1 MNADLRVGVI
11 TRTHGIRGEVK
22 VYPTT
27 DSPLRFRDLEGV
39 LLKLGKRMR
48 ALTVDE
54 VSFFKNLVIVKFREI
69 NTLEEAEVLKGGE
82 IYIDRE
88 DGEPLAE
95 NEYYIADLL
104 GMEVYDA
111 DNKTLLGTLKDV
123 LQTGAN
129 DVYIVARE
137 GQKDLLLPAIRDCI
151 RQIDVE
157 NNRMEVHVM
166 PGLLDL

>member
-27 DSPLRFRDLEGV
+27 DSPLRFRELEGV

-48 ALTVDE
+48 ALTIDE
-54 VSFFKNLVIVKFREI
+54 VSFFKNLVIIKFKEI
-69 NTLEEAEVLKGGE
+69 STLEDAEALRGGE

-95 NEYYIADLL
+95 NEFYIADLL
-104 GMEVYDA
+104 GMDVYEA
-111 DNKTLLGTLKDV
+111 ETGLCLGSVKDV

-129 DVYIVARE
+129 DVYIVGRE

-151 RQIDVE
+151 RNVDVE
-157 NNRMEVHVM
+157 SNRMEVHVM
-166 PGLLDL
+166 AGLLDL